1 MNALKTEIDRIAD
14 SSNFN
19 GIKLLD
25 GSLAAEGGSAASS
38 VGKIEGIGL
47 LDVEA
52 TKGTFTS
59 LNDIAAAGK
68 AAVGVRLAL
77 LSARPTPMAR
87 PPRRS
92 PLS

>member
-1 MNALKTEIDRIAD
+1 MNGLRTEIDRIAD

-25 GSLAAEGGSAASS
+25 GSLADAS

-59 LNDIAAAGK
+59 LNDIAAAGR

-77 LSARPTPMAR
+77 LSARPMPMAG